1 MSVGGLL
8 RFVCVLSGRKEA
20 RPTRGI
26 EGGRAI
32 PCHKTQFNFI
42 VPDFAA
48 IAAAQTAARSPARPH
63 PALGSFPPSR
73 ASGVEDLDVVD
84 QFLGFLPELTSDHS
98 FYRIGNP
105 S

>member
-1 MSVGGLL
+1 MSVGGL

-20 RPTRGI
+20 RPARGI

-48 IAAAQTAARSPARPH
+48 IAAAAQTVRVRPN

-73 ASGVEDLDVVD
+73 ASGAEDLDQVD
-84 QFLGFLPELTSDHS
+84 QFLGFLPEFTSDHS

-105 S
+105 C

>member
-1 MSVGGLL
+1 M
-8 RFVCVLSGRKEA
+8 
-20 RPTRGI
+20 